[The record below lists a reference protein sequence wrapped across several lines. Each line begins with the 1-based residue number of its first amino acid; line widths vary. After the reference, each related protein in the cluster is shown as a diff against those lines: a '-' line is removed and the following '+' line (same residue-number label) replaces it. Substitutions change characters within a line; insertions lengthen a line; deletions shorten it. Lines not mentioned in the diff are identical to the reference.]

1 MRRLQ
6 LGSRGME
13 VLFSL
18 ILTFVFA
25 WISIAPPKILH
36 SVLSRLEDL
45 IYDVRL
51 NALLPSHPVA
61 KNPIV
66 IVDIDEKSI
75 REIGRWPWPREK
87 ITQLVKKMYA
97 QGATVIAFDM
107 LFSEPENV
115 QNCGANTVNN
125 DMLFKDA
132 LEQGKDKIILGSFL
146 SNAHEISIGQLPT
159 PAVELAPLH
168 LTDLALPR
176 MQSYISNIPL
186 FENAVGHGGVLS
198 IIPDTDGILRRYSL
212 LQRYGDNL
220 YPSLALAAVQ
230 LYLLEKNISISVVNI
245 GKEKVIENI
254 KLGNSRILT
263 DEDGRVFIPYIGPA
277 HSFPYYSASDVMND
291 RLPEDTLQNTIVFVG
306 TSAVG
311 LGDVRATPVGSVYPG
326 VEIHANVAEGL
337 FLNKFSYIPSWEP
350 GAELI
355 LVLFLGIL
363 LTILFAFVGPVGIG
377 IYTLTVISS
386 LYFGMSWLW
395 EKTYII
401 LPLVIPSSLVIFLA
415 VFHVTYRF
423 FLESRRRTELKH
435 AFEQYVPVGRVDEI
449 LKDPEAADAFEGE
462 RKTMSVLFMDI
473 RNFTTIS
480 EKLNIIELKKL
491 LNFFLTEMTTVIFKH
506 SGTVD
511 KYVGDMIMAFWGAPL
526 PDNEHARHAVNAGVD
541 MLATTQN
548 IQDKLAEMG
557 LPHVRIGVGINTGLM
572 DVGDMGSTYRRAYT
586 VLGDAVNLA
595 SRLESLT
602 KYYGVGMLVGE
613 NTIAYQTG
621 FEFRLIDK
629 VKVKGRH
636 ETVRIYEP
644 VVDDDMKSIL
654 PAYNMALDYYFA
666 KKWVEAR
673 QQFSALAKKFPD
685 VKLFQL
691 YLMRIIDFE
700 KSPPPEN
707 WDGSW
712 EHSEK

>member
-1 MRRLQ
+1 MRRFQ
-6 LGSRGME
+6 LGSKGVE

-18 ILTFVFA
+18 IMTFVFA
-25 WISIAPPKILH
+25 WISISPPRALH
-36 SVLSRLEDL
+36 SVINRLEDL

-51 NALLPSHPVA
+51 NSWLPAKPVA

-75 REIGRWPWPREK
+75 REIGRWPWSREK
-87 ITQLVKKMYA
+87 LTQLVQKMYA

-107 LFSEPENV
+107 LFSEPESL
-115 QNCGANTVNN
+115 QDCKPGTVNQ
-125 DMLFKDA
+125 DLLFKNI
-132 LEQGKDKIILGSFL
+132 LEQGRDKVILGSFL
-146 SNAHEISIGQLPT
+146 SNEHEVSIGQLPK
-159 PAVELAPLH
+159 PSVELIPLH
-168 LTDLALPR
+168 LTDLAIPR

-186 FENAVGHGGVLS
+186 FENAVSSGGVLS
-198 IIPDTDGILRRYSL
+198 IIPDGDGILRRYSL

-230 LYLLEKNISISVVNI
+230 LYLLEKNISISVDTI
-245 GKEKVIENI
+245 GKEKVIGSI
-254 KLGNSRILT
+254 KLGNTVIST
-263 DEDGRVFIPYIGPA
+263 DQDGRVFVPYIGPA
-277 HSFPYYSASDVMND
+277 RSFPYYSATDVMND

-326 VEIHANVAEGL
+326 VEVHANVAEGL
-337 FLNKFSYIPSWEP
+337 FLNRFSYIPSWEP
-350 GAELI
+350 GAELVLI
-355 LVLFLGIL
+355 LVLGVFLTL
-363 LTILFAFVGPVGIG
+363 LFAYVGPVWIG
-377 IYTLTVISS
+377 VSTTLVLVS

-395 EKTYII
+395 QKTYII
-401 LPLVIPSSLVIFLA
+401 LPLVIPTVLVIFLA
-415 VFHVTYRF
+415 VFNIAYRF

-480 EKLNIIELKKL
+480 EKLNIVELKKL

-506 SGTVD
+506 GGTVD

-526 PDNEHARHAVNAGVD
+526 PDPDHARHALRAGVD
-541 MLATTQN
+541 MLATTQK
-548 IQDKLAEMG
+548 IEAKLIEMG
-557 LPHVRIGVGINTGLM
+557 LPSVRVGVGINTGLM

-613 NTIAYQTG
+613 NTISYKTE

-636 ETVRIYEP
+636 ETVKVYEP
-644 VVDDDMKSIL
+644 VTEDMRPTL
-654 PAYNMALDYYFA
+654 ETYQTALNHYFA
-666 KKWVEAR
+666 RKWSEAK
-673 QQFSALAKKFPD
+673 QLFSQLSEQSPD
-685 VKLFQL
+685 IKLFQL
-691 YLMRIIDFE
+691 YLTRVIEFE

>member
-1 MRRLQ
+1 MRRFYI
-6 LGSRGME
+6 GSKGVE

-18 ILTFVFA
+18 ILTFIFA
-25 WISIAPPKILH
+25 WLSIAPPKTFHTLIN
-36 SVLSRLEDL
+36 RLEDL

-51 NALLPSHPVA
+51 NAWLPAHPVA

-75 REIGRWPWPREK
+75 REIGRWPWSRDK
-87 ITQLVKKMYA
+87 LTQLVQKMYA

-107 LFSEPENV
+107 LFSEPESTQLCAPNV
-115 QNCGANTVNN
+115 VNE
-125 DMLFKDA
+125 DTSFKNA
-132 LEQGKDKIILGSFL
+132 LEQGKDKVILGSFL
-146 SNAHEISIGQLPT
+146 SNEHEVSIGQLP
-159 PAVELAPLH
+159 PPSIELAPLH
-168 LTDLALPR
+168 LTDLALPK

-186 FENAVGHGGVLS
+186 FENAVNMGGVLS
-198 IIPDTDGILRRYSL
+198 IIPDADGILRRYSL

-230 LYLLEKNISISVVNI
+230 LYLLEKNVTISIDNI
-245 GKEKVIENI
+245 GTQKVIESI
-254 KLGNSRILT
+254 TLGSSKILT
-263 DEDGRVFIPYIGPA
+263 DQDARVFVPYIGPA
-277 HSFPYYSASDVMND
+277 RSFPYYSASDIMND

-326 VEIHANVAEGL
+326 VEVHANVAEGL
-337 FLNKFSYIPSWEP
+337 FLNRFSYIPSWEP
-350 GAELI
+350 GAEL
-355 LVLFLGIL
+355 VLIVVLGVL
-363 LTILFAFVGPVGIG
+363 LTIIFAIVGPVWIG
-377 IYTLTVISS
+377 VCTVVVLSS
-386 LYFGMSWLW
+386 LYFGLSWLW
-395 EKTYII
+395 KDTNII
-401 LPLVIPSSLVIFLA
+401 LPLVIPTLLVIFLA
-415 VFHVTYRF
+415 VFNIAYRF

-435 AFEQYVPVGRVDEI
+435 AFEQYVPVGRVNEI

-480 EKLNIIELKKL
+480 EKLKIVELKKL

-506 SGTVD
+506 GGTVD

-526 PDNEHARHAVNAGVD
+526 PDNHHARHAVSAGVD
-541 MLATTQN
+541 MLATTQK
-548 IQDKLAEMG
+548 IQDKLLEMG
-557 LPHVRIGVGINTGLM
+557 LPHIRIGVGVNTGLM

-613 NTIAYQTG
+613 NTISYQTQ

-644 VVDDDMKSIL
+644 ITEEMRPTLAD
-654 PAYNMALDYYFA
+654 YQMALDYYFA
-666 KKWVEAR
+666 QKWNEAKALFSTLA
-673 QQFSALAKKFPD
+673 QQYPD
-685 VKLFQL
+685 VKLFKL
-691 YLMRIIDFE
+691 YLVRIIDFE